1 MPFFFV
7 DAYINIFSF
16 YLLKRNAFFFVR
28 FQFKIKK
35 RVKKKKKEIFI
46 DKMSM
51 HFHVLSAIMLDG
63 IVCDVND

>member
-1 MPFFFV
+1 MP
-7 DAYINIFSF
+7 
-16 YLLKRNAFFFVR
+16 FFFVR

-35 RVKKKKKEIFI
+35 RVKKKKEEIFI

>member
-16 YLLKRNAFFFVR
+16 YLLKRNTFFFVR

-35 RVKKKKKEIFI
+35 RVKKKKEEIFI